1 MHETTGLIVAVLEA
15 AEEASTVARI
25 TGLAGALSLTRN
37 YEISYGCF
45 MREYFLGLTRKHAV
59 LTNRYEG

>member
-1 MHETTGLIVAVLEA
+1 MHGTTGLIVAVLEA

-45 MREYFLGLTRKHAV
+45 MSEYL
-59 LTNRYEG
+59 YY